1 MAGPLTDEH
10 RREIDARLADLKQAK
25 EEIARAQRAG
35 IDVSDF
41 AETAQRLET
50 QLRAIK
56 GAYFPTGKT

>member
-10 RREIDARLADLKQAK
+10 RAEIDRQLAALKQARD
-25 EEIARAQRAG
+25 EISRAKRAG

-41 AETAQRLET
+41 EAQAATLDA

>member
-1 MAGPLTDEH
+1 LTDEH
-10 RREIDARLADLKQAK
+10 RAEIDRQLAALKQARD
-25 EEIARAQRAG
+25 EISRAKRAG

-41 AETAQRLET
+41 EAQAATLDA